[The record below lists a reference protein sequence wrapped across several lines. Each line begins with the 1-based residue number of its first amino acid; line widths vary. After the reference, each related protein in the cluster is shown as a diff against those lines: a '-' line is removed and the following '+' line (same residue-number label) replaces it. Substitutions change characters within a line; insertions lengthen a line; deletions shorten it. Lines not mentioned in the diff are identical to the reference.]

1 MDTQVDQLV
10 EALRN
15 SLIENEK
22 LREAHDAHLAAAR
35 EPIAIVSMA
44 CRFPGGVGTPEELWQ
59 LVAEGRDAVTP
70 FPVNRGWDLDGLYD
84 PEPGVDGKCYAR
96 EGGFLHDA
104 DRFDPGFF
112 NISPGEALVMDPQQR
127 LLLEVA
133 QEAFERAGIPPHTL
147 KGSRTGVFAGVM
159 YHDYAL
165 GDDDGSTS
173 GGSVVSGRV
182 AYTFGLEGPAVT
194 VDTACSSSLVTLHLA
209 VQALRSGECG
219 LALAGGVT
227 VMSTPETFVEFSK
240 QRGLSPDGRCKAFA
254 EAADGT
260 GWGEG
265 AGLLLLERLSD
276 ARRLG
281 HPVLAVVRGSAV
293 NQDGASNG
301 LTAPNGPSQQRVIRA
316 ALASAGLSG
325 GDVDLVEAH
334 GTGTRLGDPIEAQA
348 LLATYGRERGDGA
361 PLYLGS
367 VKSNLGHTQ
376 AAAGVAGVIK
386 LVEAMR
392 HGLMPRTLHVDA
404 PSSQVDWSAGA
415 VELLTEARGWLGV
428 GDRPRRA
435 AVSSF
440 GISGTNA
447 HVILEQA
454 DESEQPAGESEPVVG
469 PVAVA
474 LSART
479 PEAVAESAG
488 RLADWWSAREDV
500 EVTEVASALAHGRGR
515 LEYRAVV
522 VASSREE
529 AIGSLASFASDG
541 TAAVVGRVGS
551 GRTGW
556 LFTGQGS
563 QWLGMGRDLYDA
575 DPVFAE
581 AFDRACAAL
590 DVHLERPLREV
601 IWGEDASLVDA
612 TVFTQAGLFAVQA
625 ALVAVLRHWG
635 IPGDV
640 LLGHSIGEISAAYA
654 AGVLSLED
662 AARLVAARGALMQ
675 ALPAGGGMLAL
686 ATSIEQTE
694 ELIAGLPVD
703 VAAVNAP
710 TAVVV
715 SAAVQDLETVASRA
729 EERGIRATRLSVSH
743 AFHSRLMEPMLEP
756 FTKVA
761 ASLTYRQPNTAV
773 VSNVTGQVV
782 SEELTDP
789 AYWVRHVRQPVR
801 FADGVRTAR
810 DLGVTR
816 FVEVG
821 PQAVLTALTRQTLDE
836 ETGELAFAPLM
847 RRPQPLQEDTAPTT
861 LLTAAATLHTT
872 GLPVDW
878 HLPTPTRHLD
888 LPTYPFQRRRY
899 WLPAAE
905 RGIDAVSRGL
915 IAVIHPLLGAAVSV
929 ADTGGMIVTGRLSLE
944 AQPWLADHAVNGTV
958 LFPGTAFVE
967 LALRV
972 GEEVGCDRVDE
983 VSMVAPLVLP
993 ERGGVQIQVVVGA
1006 ADEEGR
1012 RELSV
1017 HSRRDAADWLCH
1029 AQGFVSAGDTTPPD
1043 FDFAVWP
1050 PAGSEPVN
1058 TGDAYTAL
1066 AADGYDYGPVFQ
1078 GLRQV
1083 WRRGDELFVD
1093 VVLPEEADG
1102 GAFGLHPALLDAALH
1117 GVHLGRPEPADG
1129 PALPFSWRGVTLWA
1143 AGASR
1148 LRVAVDAAGGLRLA
1162 DADGRPVGAVEELV
1176 VRPVATADLVGADVL
1191 HRLEWRPTPLLRP
1204 AEGAEADPGAV
1215 AVVTADALADVSG
1228 SPVVLRTGRT
1238 DPVVTVT
1245 AALQQWLAEEGRE
1258 DAVLV
1263 VAAGGTADAPL
1274 RAAVA
1279 GLVRAAQAE
1288 HPGRFVLADVDDV
1301 DAVDDASWRAL
1312 AASGEPEWR
1321 LRDGV
1326 WSVPRLV
1333 RATPP
1338 AAERPDW
1345 GTGAVLVTGGTGGV
1359 GAEIARHLVADHGVT
1374 EIVLLSRSGA
1384 DAPGAAELVAELTAA
1399 GARARAVAGDVADRA
1414 RLAEIL
1420 KGIPDLGAVVHAAGI
1435 LDDAVL
1441 TELTPQRHER
1451 VRRPKATAAEHLAE
1465 LTRER
1470 DLSAFVLVSSVA
1482 GVLGAAGQANYAAA
1496 NAYLDGLAEQLRQ
1509 DGRPATSVAFGL
1521 WREVGMGA
1529 SLDEAEVR
1537 RTEQAGLPALTR
1549 AEALEALD
1557 QAVAGAGGALLAAR
1571 LLPQLAQ
1578 HAGQRAPLLAELF
1591 GGTGRRTARAA
1602 AGDSRALAR
1611 RLAEVAPA
1619 ERLGVVLDLVRTQAA
1634 TLLGYDNAAAVDP
1647 ERPFSELGF
1656 DSLTTIEMRNRLG
1669 AATELRLPATLLF
1682 DYPTP
1687 QVLARHVL
1695 DEIGGRVQATTE
1707 AVPTT
1712 AVQDD
1717 EPIAIVSMA
1726 CRYPGDITTPEQLWR
1741 LVVEGRDA
1749 VSGFP
1754 TDRGWDLDGLYDPE
1768 PGVEGKTYSRY
1779 GAFLHDADRFDA
1791 AFFNISPTEA
1801 VTMDPQQ
1808 RLLLETSW
1816 EAFERAG
1823 IDPVALKGSR
1833 TGVFAGV
1840 MYHDYGPGT
1849 SSGAIVSGR
1858 VSYVFGFEGPAL
1870 TVDTACSS
1878 SLVALHLA
1886 VQALRSGEC
1895 GLALAG
1901 GVTVMSTPETFVEFS
1916 RQRGLSPDG
1925 RCKAFAEAADGT
1937 GWGEGAGLLL
1947 LERLSDARRLG
1958 HPVLAVVR
1966 GSAVNQDGASN
1977 GLTAP
1982 NGPSQ
1987 QRVIRAALASAG
1999 LSGGDVDLVEAHG
2012 TGTRLGDPI
2021 EAQALLATYGRE
2033 RGDGAP
2039 LYLGSVKSN
2048 LGHTQ
2053 AAAGVAGVIKLVEA
2067 MRHGLMPRTLHV
2079 DAPSSQVDWS
2089 AGAVELLTE
2098 ARGWLGVGDRPRRAA
2113 VSSFGIS
2120 GTNAHVI
2127 VEQAPQSEEGV
2138 ASEPVVG
2145 PVAVTLSARSPEALT
2160 ESADRLADWWSGR
2173 GDVEVAEVASALVH
2187 GRAGLEYRAVVVAS
2201 SREEAIGSLS
2211 AFAADGSGA
2220 VTGRVSSGRTGWLFT
2235 GQGSQWL
2242 GMGRELHAANPVFAE
2257 AFDRACAALDV
2268 HLERPLRE
2276 VIWGQDASLVDA
2288 TVFTQA
2294 GLFAVQTAL
2303 VAVLRHWGIPADV
2316 LLGHSI
2322 GEVSAVYAAG
2332 VLSLEDAARLVAARG
2347 ALMQALPAGGGML
2360 ALSGSIEQTEE
2371 LIAGLPVDV
2380 AAVNAPAAVVVSAAV
2395 EDLATVQA
2403 RAEEQGIRATRL
2415 SVSHA
2420 FHSRLMEPMLEAFA
2434 EVAAS
2439 LTYREPAVPV
2449 VSNVTGQLVSAEL
2462 TDPAYW
2468 VRHVRQPVRFAD
2480 GVRTAR
2486 ELGVTRFVEV
2496 GPQAVLTVLT
2506 RQTLADDTGELVFAP
2521 LMRRPRKPLE
2531 DPAAT
2536 TLLTAAA
2543 TLHATG
2549 VPVDW
2554 HLPAPA
2560 PARHLDLPT
2569 YPFQRDRYWQDSMPT
2584 SGDPRQVGQSPTGHP
2599 LLGAAVTVADSGGV
2613 VLTGRLSADSQSW
2626 LADHEINGSVVV
2638 PASVLVDFALRAAEE
2653 VDCAAVEEFTVGTPL
2668 VLSGT
2673 EGVPVQV
2680 SVGAADDSGR
2690 RGLSVHLLPAGGTEW
2705 VRCASGTLSGDGP
2718 ALSPTAWLPPGAVSL
2733 DLDAVDGALA
2743 ARGQHHGPAFRTV
2756 RAAWRDGS
2764 DVYVEL
2770 GLPERADGRA
2780 ASPAFALDPRLLEG
2794 VCQVL
2799 VATSDSRE
2807 PADADTPLLAAA
2819 WRGISVVPGGAEPV
2833 RAVVRGGRLALLD
2846 AEGVTVGAV
2855 DSLAL
2860 RPMSRAELTA
2870 ATAAADSLYLLN
2882 WVATPLPDSQATGTL
2897 PVVGLAEV
2905 AAAEEADVVVCDC
2918 PLPATADAD
2927 AARTLTA
2934 EVLAAL
2940 RDWVADPARDGGT
2953 LVIAT
2958 TGEDASG
2965 VSAPAAEA
2973 VAGLVRAAQAEHPG
2987 RFVLVG
2993 TQTGAGT
3000 VDAATWTALAT
3011 AGEPEWR
3018 QRDGDWQV
3026 PRLARAS
3033 RAESAPDWGDGTVL
3047 ITGGTGGLG
3056 ALVARRLVAGHGVRS
3071 LVLVSRRGGTAP
3083 GAPELVTEL
3092 RAAGA
3097 EVRAVACDIADREAL
3112 AGLLADIDDLTG
3124 VVHAAGVLHDAVLT
3138 EQTEARLDD
3147 VWMPKAEAAWHLH
3160 ELTER
3165 LPLRAF
3171 VLFSSVAGVLGSAG
3185 QTNYAAANGFL
3196 DGLARLRRAAGL
3208 SALSI
3213 AYGLWQDA
3221 GMGTALGPAEQ
3232 ARTASVGMPALGT
3245 EQGLALLDAAVAG
3258 DEAAVVATPLLPAV
3272 VDHAGQRAPLLSG
3285 LFRAATARAAARRAG
3300 GGRLAR
3306 RLADAAEAE
3315 RVDIALRAVQEQAA
3329 LVLGHPEGT
3338 VLEPDRPFTE
3348 FGFDSLTTIEMRNRL
3363 GAATGLRLPVG
3374 LLFDH
3379 PTCRALARHLVA
3391 EVSGTA
3397 PAAAAVVHRT
3407 VAVDEPIA
3415 IVAMACR
3422 FPGGVGSPEDLWRL
3436 VADGVDAVT
3445 GFPTDRGW
3453 DLDGLY
3459 DPEPGKPGRTYA
3471 RGGAFLTG
3479 ADRFDPAFF
3488 NISPV
3493 EALAMDPQQRLFLE
3507 TTWEVLERAGI
3518 DPATLVGSDTGVF
3531 TGTSYQDYGSR
3542 LPHIPDEVAGYV
3554 GNGTLGSVLS
3564 GRVSYVFGFEGPA
3577 VTVDT
3582 ACSSSLVALHLA
3594 AQALRS
3600 GECTLALAGGATVMS
3615 TPETFVEFSRQRGLA
3630 PDGRCK
3636 AFAEAADGTGWGEGV
3651 GLLLVERLSDAR
3663 RLGHPVLAVV
3673 RGSAVNQD
3681 GASNGLT
3688 APNGPS
3694 QQRVIRAAL
3703 ANAGLSAADVDVV
3716 EAHGTGTRLGD
3727 PIEAQALLATYGQAR
3742 RDHEPLYVGSVKSNL
3757 GHTQAAAGVA
3767 GVIKLVEAM
3776 RHGVMPRTLHV
3787 DAPSSQVDWSAGAVE
3802 LLTEAREWP
3811 GVGDRPRR
3819 AAVSSFGISG
3829 TNAHVILEQAAEPEQ
3844 PAGEPEPVVGPVAV
3858 ALSARTPEALAESA
3872 GRLADWWSAREDV
3885 EVAEVASALA
3895 HGRAGLEHR
3904 AVVVASSREAAIGS
3918 LASFASDGTGA
3929 VVGRVSSGRT
3939 GWLFTGQGSQ
3949 WLGMGRELYD
3959 ANPVFAEAFDRA
3971 CAALDVYLERP
3982 LREVV
3987 WGEDASLVDATV
3999 FTQAG
4004 LFAVQAALVAVLRH
4018 WGIPGDVLLGHS
4030 IGEVSAAY
4038 AAGVLSL
4045 EDAARLVA
4053 ARGAL
4058 MQALPAGGGMLA
4070 LATSVEQ
4077 TEELIAGVPVDV
4089 AAVNAPAAVVVS
4101 GVVEDLETVQARAE
4115 GQGIRATRLSVSHAF
4130 HSRLMEPMLEP
4141 FAEVAASL
4149 TYRQPNTAVVSNV
4162 TGQLV
4167 SEELT
4172 DPAYWVRHV
4181 RQPVRFADGVRAA
4194 RELGVT
4200 RFVEVGPQAV
4210 LTALTRQT
4218 LDEET
4223 GELAFA
4229 PLMRRPRKPQD
4240 ETAPVTL
4247 LTAAATL
4254 HATGVP
4260 VDWHLPTP
4268 APTRHLDLPTYPFQR
4283 RRYWLSAP
4291 VGSGVVGVGAAGLRE
4306 AGHGLLVAAV
4316 STADGSA
4323 TVLTGR
4329 LGVGRQAWLAGH
4341 RVAGRV
4347 LVPGAALVDMALHA
4361 ADVTGY
4367 DGIGELVV
4375 GRPLVLPEA
4384 GEVDVQVQVTAAG
4397 ERAEVSIH
4405 SRPAEAAVQ
4414 APGPDTSWTTHAT
4427 GTLTTTATTAGTPT
4441 TTPNLTPWPPQEAEP
4456 LDPDELYNRLA
4467 RQGHRIAPQFQTV
4480 QAAWQRE
4487 GELFVEVALPDDA
4500 DSDGHRIHPALLD
4513 GLCQLLAV
4521 DMAAEPG
4528 SAPVGAT
4535 WRGLRWESDESP
4547 SALRMAFTAQG
4558 LSVSTVSGRPV
4569 AYADSVILQPVPLP
4583 EAPVA
4588 GEPLPEAEAEA
4599 EDGGEGR
4606 SGERRRRAR
4615 HGDPERFVRELR
4627 EQDDE
4632 TRIRLLLELVR
4643 EQVAQVLGH
4652 SDAESVD
4659 PDKAFSELGF
4669 DSMAAVEVRNRLSR
4683 HTGLSL
4689 PSSLVFD
4696 HPTARSAA
4704 DRLDAELR
4712 PAREDGADALLARM
4726 SRLDALLASASP
4738 TPEEQEAIQT
4748 ALESLVQRWRSRTAP
4763 DAHGDAAAATLDD
4776 ASDDELFAVLDA
4788 ELSGG

>member
-1 MDTQVDQLV
+1 
-10 EALRN
+10 
-15 SLIENEK
+15 
-22 LREAHDAHLAAAR
+22 
-35 EPIAIVSMA
+35 
-44 CRFPGGVGTPEELWQ
+44 
-59 LVAEGRDAVTP
+59 
-70 FPVNRGWDLDGLYD
+70 
-84 PEPGVDGKCYAR
+84 
-96 EGGFLHDA
+96 
-104 DRFDPGFF
+104 
-112 NISPGEALVMDPQQR
+112 
-127 LLLEVA
+127 
-133 QEAFERAGIPPHTL
+133 
-147 KGSRTGVFAGVM
+147 
-159 YHDYAL
+159 
-165 GDDDGSTS
+165 
-173 GGSVVSGRV
+173 
-182 AYTFGLEGPAVT
+182 
-194 VDTACSSSLVTLHLA
+194 
-209 VQALRSGECG
+209 
-219 LALAGGVT
+219 
-227 VMSTPETFVEFSK
+227 
-240 QRGLSPDGRCKAFA
+240 
-254 EAADGT
+254 
-260 GWGEG
+260 
-265 AGLLLLERLSD
+265 
-276 ARRLG
+276 
-281 HPVLAVVRGSAV
+281 
-293 NQDGASNG
+293 
-301 LTAPNGPSQQRVIRA
+301 
-316 ALASAGLSG
+316 
-325 GDVDLVEAH
+325 
-334 GTGTRLGDPIEAQA
+334 
-348 LLATYGRERGDGA
+348 
-361 PLYLGS
+361 
-367 VKSNLGHTQ
+367 
-376 AAAGVAGVIK
+376 
-386 LVEAMR
+386 
-392 HGLMPRTLHVDA
+392 
-404 PSSQVDWSAGA
+404 
-415 VELLTEARGWLGV
+415 
-428 GDRPRRA
+428 
-435 AVSSF
+435 
-440 GISGTNA
+440 
-447 HVILEQA
+447 
-454 DESEQPAGESEPVVG
+454 
-469 PVAVA
+469 
-474 LSART
+474 
-479 PEAVAESAG
+479 
-488 RLADWWSAREDV
+488 
-500 EVTEVASALAHGRGR
+500 
-515 LEYRAVV
+515 
-522 VASSREE
+522 
-529 AIGSLASFASDG
+529 
-541 TAAVVGRVGS
+541 
-551 GRTGW
+551 
-556 LFTGQGS
+556 
-563 QWLGMGRDLYDA
+563 
-575 DPVFAE
+575 
-581 AFDRACAAL
+581 
-590 DVHLERPLREV
+590 
-601 IWGEDASLVDA
+601 
-612 TVFTQAGLFAVQA
+612 
-625 ALVAVLRHWG
+625 
-635 IPGDV
+635 
-640 LLGHSIGEISAAYA
+640 
-654 AGVLSLED
+654 
-662 AARLVAARGALMQ
+662 
-675 ALPAGGGMLAL
+675 
-686 ATSIEQTE
+686 
-694 ELIAGLPVD
+694 
-703 VAAVNAP
+703 
-710 TAVVV
+710 
-715 SAAVQDLETVASRA
+715 
-729 EERGIRATRLSVSH
+729 
-743 AFHSRLMEPMLEP
+743 
-756 FTKVA
+756 
-761 ASLTYRQPNTAV
+761 YRQPNTAV

-801 FADGVRTAR
+801 FTDGVRAAR
-810 DLGVTR
+810 ELGVTR

-821 PQAVLTALTRQTLDE
+821 PQAVLTALARQTLDE
-836 ETGELAFAPLM
+836 EAGELVFAPLM
-847 RRPQPLQEDTAPTT
+847 RRPRKPQDETAPVT

-872 GLPVDW
+872 GVPVDW
-878 HLPTPTRHLD
+878 HLPTPTRHLG
-888 LPTYPFQRRRY
+888 LPTYPFQRHRY

-983 VSMVAPLVLP
+983 VNMVAPLVLP

-1050 PAGSEPVN
+1050 PAGAEPVD
-1058 TGDAYTAL
+1058 TGDAYAAL

-1176 VRPVATADLVGADVL
+1176 VRPVATADLVGADLL

-1204 AEGAEADPGAV
+1204 AEGAEAVPGAV

-1228 SPVVLRTGRT
+1228 SPVVLRTGTT

-1245 AALQQWLAEEGRE
+1245 TALQQWLAEDGRE

-1263 VAAGGTADAPL
+1263 VAADGGTADAPL

-1288 HPGRFVLADVDDV
+1288 HPGRFVLADVDDA
-1301 DAVDDASWRAL
+1301 DAVDDAAWRAL

-1399 GARARAVAGDVADRA
+1399 GARARALAGDVADRA

-1420 KGIPDLGAVVHAAGI
+1420 EGIPDLGAVVHAAGV

-1470 DLSAFVLVSSVA
+1470 DLPAFVLVSSVA

-1557 QAVAGAGGALLAAR
+1557 QAVAGASGAVLAAR

-1619 ERLGVVLDLVRTQAA
+1619 ERLGAVLDLVRTQAA

-1656 DSLTTIEMRNRLG
+1656 DSLTTIEMRNRLS

-1712 AVQDD
+1712 TVQDD

-1741 LVVEGRDA
+1741 LVAEGRDA

-1823 IDPVALKGSR
+1823 IDPVALRGSR

-1870 TVDTACSS
+1870 TIDTACSS

-1895 GLALAG
+1895 SLALAG

-1958 HPVLAVVR
+1958 HPVLTVVR

-1987 QRVIRAALASAG
+1987 QRVIRAALANAG
-1999 LSGGDVDLVEAHG
+1999 LSAADVDLVEAHG

-2021 EAQALLATYGRE
+2021 EAQALLATYGRG
-2033 RGDGAP
+2033 RGDGVP

-2067 MRHGLMPRTLHV
+2067 MRHGVMPWTLHV

-2098 ARGWLGVGDRPRRAA
+2098 AREWPGVGDRPRRAA

-2127 VEQAPQSEEGV
+2127 VEQAAEAEEVV

-2145 PVAVTLSARSPEALT
+2145 PVAVALSARTPEALS
-2160 ESADRLADWWSGR
+2160 ESAGRLADWWSGR
-2173 GDVEVAEVASALVH
+2173 EDVEVAEVASALVH
-2187 GRAGLEYRAVVVAS
+2187 GRAQLEHRAVVVAS
-2201 SREEAIGSLS
+2201 SREEAIGSLAS
-2211 AFAADGSGA
+2211 FASDGSGA
-2220 VTGRVSSGRTGWLFT
+2220 VTGRVGSGRTGWLFT

-2242 GMGRELHAANPVFAE
+2242 GMGRDLHAADPVFAE
-2257 AFDRACAALDV
+2257 AFDQACAALDV

-2294 GLFAVQTAL
+2294 GLFAVQAAL
-2303 VAVLRHWGIPADV
+2303 VAVLRHWGVLADV

-2322 GEVSAVYAAG
+2322 GEISAAYAAG

-2360 ALSGSIEQTEE
+2360 ALAASSEQAEE
-2371 LIAGLPVDV
+2371 LIAGLAVDV

-2395 EDLATVQA
+2395 EDLETVA
-2403 RAEEQGIRATRL
+2403 SRAEEQGVRATRL

-2420 FHSRLMEPMLEAFA
+2420 FHSRLMEPMLEPFA
-2434 EVAAS
+2434 GVAAS

-2449 VSNVTGQLVSAEL
+2449 VSNVTGQVVSEEL

-2468 VRHVRQPVRFAD
+2468 VGHVRRPVRFAD
-2480 GVRTAR
+2480 GVRAAR
-2486 ELGVTRFVEV
+2486 DLGVTRFVEV
-2496 GPQAVLTVLT
+2496 GPQAVLTALARQSLT
-2506 RQTLADDTGELVFAP
+2506 DETTELVFAP
-2521 LMRRPRKPLE
+2521 LMHRPQQSQQPHE
-2531 DPAAT
+2531 DTAAT

-2543 TLHATG
+2543 TLHITG

-2554 HLPAPA
+2554 HLPTFT
-2560 PARHLDLPT
+2560 PARPLDLPT

-2584 SGDPRQVGQSPTGHP
+2584 GGDPRQVGQSPTGHP

-2638 PASVLVDFALRAAEE
+2638 PASVFVDFALRAAEE

-2668 VLSGT
+2668 VLTGI
-2673 EGVPVQV
+2673 EGVPAQV

-2690 RGLSVHLLPAGGTEW
+2690 RGLSVHVLPAGGAEW
-2705 VRCASGTLSGDGP
+2705 VRCASGTLSGEGP
-2718 ALSPTAWLPPGAVSL
+2718 ALLPTAWLPPGAVSL
-2733 DLDAVDGALA
+2733 DLDAVDDALA

-2756 RAAWRDGS
+2756 RAAWRDGC

-2780 ASPAFALDPRLLEG
+2780 ASPAFTLDPRLLEG

-2799 VATSDSRE
+2799 VATGDSV
-2807 PADADTPLLAAA
+2807 DAAGTPLLAAS
-2819 WRGISVVPGGAEPV
+2819 WRGISVVPGAAEPV
-2833 RAVVRGGRLALLD
+2833 RAVFRGGRLTLLD
-2846 AEGVTVGAV
+2846 AEGVAVGAV
-2855 DSLAL
+2855 DSLTL

-2870 ATAAADSLYLLN
+2870 ATAAADSLYLLR
-2882 WVATPLPDSQATGTL
+2882 WVATPLPDSQATGTV

-2905 AAAEEADVVVCDC
+2905 ADAEEAEVVVCDC
-2918 PLPATADAD
+2918 PLPATADAETV
-2927 AARTLTA
+2927 RTLTA

-2940 RDWVADPARDGGT
+2940 RDWVADPVRDGGT

-2958 TGEDASG
+2958 TGEDASD
-2965 VSAPAAEA
+2965 VLAPAAAA

-2993 TQTGAGT
+2993 TEAGPAS

-3033 RAESAPDWGDGTVL
+3033 RAESVPHWGDGAVL

-3056 ALVARRLVAGHGVRS
+3056 ALVARRLVTEHGVRR
-3071 LVLVSRRGGTAP
+3071 LVLVSRRGETAP

-3097 EVRAVACDIADREAL
+3097 EVRAVACDITDREAL
-3112 AGLLADIDDLTG
+3112 TGLLADIDDLTG

-3138 EQTEARLDD
+3138 EQTEERLDD
-3147 VWMPKAEAAWHLH
+3147 VWMPKAGAAWLLH

-3196 DGLARLRRAAGL
+3196 DGLARLRRAEGL

-3221 GMGTALGPAEQ
+3221 GMGTALDPVEQ
-3232 ARTASVGMPALGT
+3232 ARAASVGMPALGT
-3245 EQGLALLDAAVAG
+3245 EQGLALFDAAVAG

-3285 LFRAATARAAARRAG
+3285 LFRAATARAVARRAG

-3306 RLADAAEAE
+3306 QLADATEAE
-3315 RVDIALRAVQEQAA
+3315 RLDLALRAVQEQAA

-3397 PAAAAVVHRT
+3397 PASAAVARRT
-3407 VAVDEPIA
+3407 VAADEPIA

-3436 VADGVDAVT
+3436 VADGVDAVS

-3615 TPETFVEFSRQRGLA
+3615 TPETFVEFSRQRGLS

-3742 RDHEPLYVGSVKSNL
+3742 RGHEPLYVGSVKSNV

-3776 RHGVMPRTLHV
+3776 RYGVMPRTLHV

-3802 LLTEAREWP
+3802 LLREAREWP

-3829 TNAHVILEQAAEPEQ
+3829 TNAHVILEQAAEPDQ
-3844 PAGEPEPVVGPVAV
+3844 SAGASEPVVGPVAV
-3858 ALSARTPEALAESA
+3858 ALSARSPEALAESA
-3872 GRLADWWSAREDV
+3872 GRLAAWWSGREDV

-3895 HGRAGLEHR
+3895 YGRAQLEYR
-3904 AVVVASSREAAIGS
+3904 VVVVASSREEAIGS
-3918 LASFASDGTGA
+3918 LSAFAVDGTAA

-3939 GWLFTGQGSQ
+3939 AWLFTGQGSQ
-3949 WLGMGRELYD
+3949 WLGMGRELYAAD
-3959 ANPVFAEAFDRA
+3959 PVFAEAFDLA
-3971 CAALDVYLERP
+3971 CAALDVHLERP
-3982 LREVV
+3982 LREVI
-3987 WGEDASLVDATV
+3987 WGQDASLVDATV

-4018 WGIPGDVLLGHS
+4018 WGVPADVLLGHS

-4070 LATSVEQ
+4070 LAASSEQ
-4077 TEELIAGVPVDV
+4077 TEELIAGLAVDV

-4101 GVVEDLETVQARAE
+4101 AAVEDLETVASRAE
-4115 GQGIRATRLSVSHAF
+4115 EQGVRATRLSVSHAF

-4141 FAEVAASL
+4141 FTEVAASL
-4149 TYRQPNTAVVSNV
+4149 TYREPAVPVVSNV
-4162 TGQLV
+4162 TGQVV

-4172 DPAYWVRHV
+4172 DPAYWVGHV
-4181 RQPVRFADGVRAA
+4181 RRPVRFADGVRTA
-4194 RELGVT
+4194 RDLGVT

-4210 LTALTRQT
+4210 LTALARQC
-4218 LDEET
+4218 LDEEA
-4223 GELAFA
+4223 GELVFA
-4229 PLMRRPRKPQD
+4229 PLMRRPRKPQ
-4240 ETAPVTL
+4240 EASAATTL

-4254 HATGVP
+4254 HTTGVP
-4260 VDWHLPTP
+4260 VDWRLPTP
-4268 APTRHLDLPTYPFQR
+4268 APGRHLDLPTYAFQR
-4283 RRYWLSAP
+4283 DRYWLSAP
-4291 VGSGVVGVGAAGLRE
+4291 VGSGVAGVGAAGLRE

-4316 STADGSA
+4316 STADGVA

-4361 ADVTGY
+4361 ADVAGY
-4367 DGIGELVV
+4367 GGIGELVV
-4375 GRPLVLPEA
+4375 GRPLVLPEV

-4405 SRPAEAAVQ
+4405 SRPAEAATQ

-4427 GTLTTTATTAGTPT
+4427 GTLTTTATPSTTTVTPTPTPAGTAPSTPDLT
-4441 TTPNLTPWPPQEAEP
+4441 TWPPQETEALE
-4456 LDPDELYNRLA
+4456 PDELYDRLA

-4487 GELFVEVALPDDA
+4487 GELFVEVALPDDV

-4521 DMAAEPG
+4521 DVEAEPG
-4528 SAPVGAT
+4528 SASVGAT

-4558 LSVSTVSGRPV
+4558 LSVSTASGRPV
-4569 AYADSVILQPVPLP
+4569 ASADSVTLQPVPLP

-4588 GEPLPEAEAEA
+4588 GEPLPQA

-4606 SGERRRRAR
+4606 SSERRRRAR

-4652 SDAESVD
+4652 ADAGSVD

-4683 HTGLSL
+4683 RTGLSL
-4689 PSSLVFD
+4689 PSTLVFD

-4712 PAREDGADALLARM
+4712 PAQEDGADALLARM
-4726 SRLDALLASASP
+4726 SRLEALLASASP
-4738 TPEEQEAIQT
+4738 TPQEQAAIQA

-4763 DAHGDAAAATLDD
+4763 DEDGDAAAATLDD